1 MKRLIMATM
10 VTAILASS
18 TVWAA
23 DNAPVAAQ
31 QQTQQVQQTQKTA
44 AAAERISEQ
53 GLYAM
58 RDVQVARLALFHG
71 DPEKAKELTNE
82 ASALLSDDSTEWA
95 KFAKPGKKTNLNDD
109 QYIVINASVGISE
122 SYVAT
127 PEKEAAIKIAN
138 EKMAKGD
145 KKGAME
151 ELRLAGVGVMENQY
165 LMPLK
170 QTRNALA
177 DAQKLLDKKQYYEAN
192 LALKGAEDG
201 IIVDSK
207 TFPGCCCCIS
217 QRIERISTFAYLRT
231 QTCHFRITPCIIS
244 NRTISIRSQRYS

>member
-31 QQTQQVQQTQKTA
+31 QQTQQVKQTQKT

-95 KFAKPGKKTNLNDD
+95 KFASSREVYTSHPVICSFVFEITILRRLRQTWKRHPYGAPPGH
-109 QYIVINASVGISE
+109 
-122 SYVAT
+122 
-127 PEKEAAIKIAN
+127 PH
-138 EKMAKGD
+138 
-145 KKGAME
+145 
-151 ELRLAGVGVMENQY
+151 AGG
-165 LMPLK
+165 
-170 QTRNALA
+170 
-177 DAQKLLDKKQYYEAN
+177 
-192 LALKGAEDG
+192 
-201 IIVDSK
+201 
-207 TFPGCCCCIS
+207 
-217 QRIERISTFAYLRT
+217 
-231 QTCHFRITPCIIS
+231 
-244 NRTISIRSQRYS
+244 RSCRDRGE

>member
-31 QQTQQVQQTQKTA
+31 QQTQQVQQTQKT

-151 ELRLAGVGVMENQY
+151 EL
-165 LMPLK
+165 MPLK

-201 IIVDSK
+201 IIVDSEAL
-207 TFPGCCCCIS
+207 FV
-217 QRIERISTFAYLRT
+217 
-231 QTCHFRITPCIIS
+231 
-244 NRTISIRSQRYS
+244 N

>member
-1 MKRLIMATM
+1 MHL
-10 VTAILASS
+10 
-18 TVWAA
+18 
-23 DNAPVAAQ
+23 
-31 QQTQQVQQTQKTA
+31 
-44 AAAERISEQ
+44 SE
-53 GLYAM
+53 
-58 RDVQVARLALFHG
+58 F
-71 DPEKAKELTNE
+71 
-82 ASALLSDDSTEWA
+82 
-95 KFAKPGKKTNLNDD
+95 
-109 QYIVINASVGISE
+109 E

-201 IIVDSK
+201 IIVDSEAL
-207 TFPGCCCCIS
+207 FV
-217 QRIERISTFAYLRT
+217 
-231 QTCHFRITPCIIS
+231 
-244 NRTISIRSQRYS
+244 N

>member
-82 ASALLSDDSTEWA
+82 ASALLSDDSTNGQSSLSQV
-95 KFAKPGKKTNLNDD
+95 KRPISMMTNIL
-109 QYIVINASVGISE
+109 SLMHLSE
-122 SYVAT
+122 F
-127 PEKEAAIKIAN
+127 
-138 EKMAKGD
+138 
-145 KKGAME
+145 
-151 ELRLAGVGVMENQY
+151 LRVM
-165 LMPLK
+165 
-170 QTRNALA
+170 
-177 DAQKLLDKKQYYEAN
+177 
-192 LALKGAEDG
+192 
-201 IIVDSK
+201 
-207 TFPGCCCCIS
+207 
-217 QRIERISTFAYLRT
+217 
-231 QTCHFRITPCIIS
+231 
-244 NRTISIRSQRYS
+244 

>member
-31 QQTQQVQQTQKTA
+31 QQTQQVQQTQKT

-82 ASALLSDDSTEWA
+82 ASALLSDDSIPNGQSSLSQV
-95 KFAKPGKKTNLNDD
+95 KRPISMMTNIL
-109 QYIVINASVGISE
+109 SLMHLSE
-122 SYVAT
+122 F
-127 PEKEAAIKIAN
+127 
-138 EKMAKGD
+138 
-145 KKGAME
+145 
-151 ELRLAGVGVMENQY
+151 LRVM
-165 LMPLK
+165 
-170 QTRNALA
+170 
-177 DAQKLLDKKQYYEAN
+177 
-192 LALKGAEDG
+192 
-201 IIVDSK
+201 
-207 TFPGCCCCIS
+207 
-217 QRIERISTFAYLRT
+217 
-231 QTCHFRITPCIIS
+231 
-244 NRTISIRSQRYS
+244 

>member
-31 QQTQQVQQTQKTA
+31 QQTQQVQQTQKT

-151 ELRLAGVGVMENQY
+151 NQY

-201 IIVDSK
+201 IIVDSEAL
-207 TFPGCCCCIS
+207 FV
-217 QRIERISTFAYLRT
+217 
-231 QTCHFRITPCIIS
+231 
-244 NRTISIRSQRYS
+244 N

>member
-10 VTAILASS
+10 VTAVLASS

-31 QQTQQVQQTQKTA
+31 QQTQQVQQT

-95 KFAKPGKKTNLNDD
+95 KFAKPGKKTNVNDD
-109 QYIVINASVGISE
+109 QYIVINASV
-122 SYVAT
+122 
-127 PEKEAAIKIAN
+127 
-138 EKMAKGD
+138 
-145 KKGAME
+145 
-151 ELRLAGVGVMENQY
+151 
-165 LMPLK
+165 
-170 QTRNALA
+170 
-177 DAQKLLDKKQYYEAN
+177 
-192 LALKGAEDG
+192 
-201 IIVDSK
+201 
-207 TFPGCCCCIS
+207 
-217 QRIERISTFAYLRT
+217 
-231 QTCHFRITPCIIS
+231 
-244 NRTISIRSQRYS
+244 

>member
-44 AAAERISEQ
+44 AAERISEQ

-58 RDVQVARLALFHG
+58 RDVQVA
-71 DPEKAKELTNE
+71 
-82 ASALLSDDSTEWA
+82 
-95 KFAKPGKKTNLNDD
+95 
-109 QYIVINASVGISE
+109 
-122 SYVAT
+122 
-127 PEKEAAIKIAN
+127 
-138 EKMAKGD
+138 
-145 KKGAME
+145 
-151 ELRLAGVGVMENQY
+151 RLAGVGVMENQY

-201 IIVDSK
+201 IIVDSEAL
-207 TFPGCCCCIS
+207 FV
-217 QRIERISTFAYLRT
+217 
-231 QTCHFRITPCIIS
+231 
-244 NRTISIRSQRYS
+244 N

>member
-44 AAAERISEQ
+44 AAERISEQ

-58 RDVQVARLALFHG
+58 RDVQVARL
-71 DPEKAKELTNE
+71 
-82 ASALLSDDSTEWA
+82 ALLSDDSTEWA

-201 IIVDSK
+201 IIVDSEAL
-207 TFPGCCCCIS
+207 FV
-217 QRIERISTFAYLRT
+217 
-231 QTCHFRITPCIIS
+231 
-244 NRTISIRSQRYS
+244 N

>member
-31 QQTQQVQQTQKTA
+31 QQTQQTQKT

-145 KKGAME
+145 KKGA
-151 ELRLAGVGVMENQY
+151 G
-165 LMPLK
+165 
-170 QTRNALA
+170 
-177 DAQKLLDKKQYYEAN
+177 DAAN
-192 LALKGAEDG
+192 LL
-201 IIVDSK
+201 I
-207 TFPGCCCCIS
+207 
-217 QRIERISTFAYLRT
+217 
-231 QTCHFRITPCIIS
+231 
-244 NRTISIRSQRYS
+244 

>member
-31 QQTQQVQQTQKTA
+31 QQTQQVQQTQKT

-127 PEKEAAIKIAN
+127 PEKEAAIKI
-138 EKMAKGD
+138 
-145 KKGAME
+145 E

-201 IIVDSK
+201 IIVDSEAL
-207 TFPGCCCCIS
+207 FV
-217 QRIERISTFAYLRT
+217 
-231 QTCHFRITPCIIS
+231 
-244 NRTISIRSQRYS
+244 N

>member
-82 ASALLSDDSTEWA
+82 LPLCCQMTVPNGQSSLSQVKRPISMM
-95 KFAKPGKKTNLNDD
+95 TNIL
-109 QYIVINASVGISE
+109 SLMHLSE
-122 SYVAT
+122 F
-127 PEKEAAIKIAN
+127 
-138 EKMAKGD
+138 
-145 KKGAME
+145 
-151 ELRLAGVGVMENQY
+151 LRVM
-165 LMPLK
+165 
-170 QTRNALA
+170 
-177 DAQKLLDKKQYYEAN
+177 
-192 LALKGAEDG
+192 
-201 IIVDSK
+201 
-207 TFPGCCCCIS
+207 
-217 QRIERISTFAYLRT
+217 
-231 QTCHFRITPCIIS
+231 
-244 NRTISIRSQRYS
+244 

>member
-31 QQTQQVQQTQKTA
+31 QQTQQVQQTQKT

-127 PEKEAAIKIAN
+127 PEKEAAIKIA
-138 EKMAKGD
+138 KGD

-201 IIVDSK
+201 IIVDSEAL
-207 TFPGCCCCIS
+207 FV
-217 QRIERISTFAYLRT
+217 
-231 QTCHFRITPCIIS
+231 
-244 NRTISIRSQRYS
+244 N

>member
-31 QQTQQVQQTQKTA
+31 QQTQQVKQTQKT

-71 DPEKAKELTNE
+71 DPERQRLTNE

-95 KFAKPGKKTNLNDD
+95 KFAKPGKRPTSMMTNIL
-109 QYIVINASVGISE
+109 SLMHLSE
-122 SYVAT
+122 F
-127 PEKEAAIKIAN
+127 
-138 EKMAKGD
+138 
-145 KKGAME
+145 
-151 ELRLAGVGVMENQY
+151 LRVM
-165 LMPLK
+165 
-170 QTRNALA
+170 
-177 DAQKLLDKKQYYEAN
+177 
-192 LALKGAEDG
+192 
-201 IIVDSK
+201 
-207 TFPGCCCCIS
+207 
-217 QRIERISTFAYLRT
+217 
-231 QTCHFRITPCIIS
+231 
-244 NRTISIRSQRYS
+244 

>member
-31 QQTQQVQQTQKTA
+31 QQTQQVQQTQKT

-95 KFAKPGKKTNLNDD
+95 KFAKPGKKTNVNDD
-109 QYIVINASVGISE
+109 Q
-122 SYVAT
+122 YVAT

-201 IIVDSK
+201 IIVDSEAL
-207 TFPGCCCCIS
+207 FV
-217 QRIERISTFAYLRT
+217 
-231 QTCHFRITPCIIS
+231 
-244 NRTISIRSQRYS
+244 N

>member
-31 QQTQQVQQTQKTA
+31 QQTQQVKQTQKT

-95 KFAKPGKKTNLNDD
+95 KFAKPGKKTNVNDD

-145 KKGAME
+145 KK
-151 ELRLAGVGVMENQY
+151 GVMENQY

-201 IIVDSK
+201 IIVDSEAL
-207 TFPGCCCCIS
+207 FV
-217 QRIERISTFAYLRT
+217 
-231 QTCHFRITPCIIS
+231 
-244 NRTISIRSQRYS
+244 N